1 MALRV
6 LLLSPYHGGS
16 HEAWAQGLQRHCAHE
31 IEISSLPARFWKWR
45 MHGGAVTLARRF
57 LENDRPPDVIMA
69 TDMLDLSTFL
79 ALTRSVTANVSSLLY
94 MHENQLTYPLP
105 DDPEAG
111 PMRRQRGERDQ
122 HYGFVNYASMLAA
135 DRIVFNSDYHRRS
148 LFDELPRFLRHFPE
162 HNELGSVEHLEARS
176 SVIPVGIDVDGLAAG
191 GGNSLR
197 PDAGGVDPEIGSPD
211 AADEPPLVIWNQRWE
226 YDKNPVELFEA
237 LRVVADRGV
246 PFRLA
251 LCGESFSRQPPEFDA
266 AEQTFGSRLVHMGFA
281 PPDVYRRLLQ
291 EATLTASTARHEFLG
306 VAVLEAM
313 ACGTMALLPNRLSY
327 PELLNH
333 PALADATRRRC
344 IYDSLEDLVDGL
356 EWGLRNP
363 AEARRVGSELA
374 AAARRFDWTRIA
386 PAYDEMI
393 STAARR

>member
-1 MALRV
+1 MLRA

-57 LENDRPPDVIMA
+57 LDVSKPPDVIIA

-79 ALTRSVTANVSSLLY
+79 ALTRSATANVPALLY

-135 DRIVFNSDYHRRS
+135 DRVVFNSDYHRRS
-148 LFDELPRFLRHFPE
+148 LFAELPRFLRHFPE
-162 HNELGSVEHLEARS
+162 HNELDSVEALAAKS
-176 SVIPVGIDVDGLAAG
+176 SVVPVGIDIDGLGAG
-191 GGNSLR
+191 DGNSPGVR
-197 PDAGGVDPEIGSPD
+197 AGAADPEICGPAD
-211 AADEPPLVIWNQRWE
+211 GDEPPLVIWNQRWE
-226 YDKNPVELFEA
+226 YDKNPAELFAA
-237 LRVVADRGV
+237 LRAVADRGV
-246 PFRLA
+246 AFRLA
-251 LCGESFSRQPPEFDA
+251 LCGESFSRQPPEFSD
-266 AEQTFGSRLVHMGFA
+266 AEQTFGTRLVHLGFA
-281 PPDVYRRLLQ
+281 PPDRYRRLLH
-291 EATLTASTARHEFLG
+291 EATLTASTAQHEFFG

-327 PELLNH
+327 PGLLDD
-333 PALADATRRRC
+333 ADLADGIRRRC
-344 IYDSLEDLVDGL
+344 IYDSFEELVDGL

-363 AEARRVGSELA
+363 AEARRVGDNLA
-374 AAARRFDWTRIA
+374 AAARRFDWKRVA
-386 PAYDEMI
+386 PAYDELI
-393 STAARR
+393 DRSVRG